1 MPEFPFPL
9 EPTVLFLFNPFSEA
23 GLRRMIEG
31 LERSVR
37 EHPRAV
43 YVVYHNPVL
52 GRVLDENVG
61 LKKITGTHQFA
72 IYQATVWNS
81 HES

>member
-1 MPEFPFPL
+1 
-9 EPTVLFLFNPFSEA
+9 
-23 GLRRMIEG
+23 MIEG